1 MSQDK
6 PLTRRQKAVLCQMAA
21 KAYERS
27 AAGLA
32 YPNVGEYRH
41 AVAAQVCGLAG
52 LTEATQQ
59 HYVPLYNA
67 FARAAGVREIADR
80 TPRTQLEREV
90 HLLREEMERFE
101 LTEAYVLPIMQARLS
116 LAMPQPFDTLCLQ
129 LGAEGVR
136 QVKFTI
142 RNRGLQHKRKLEA
155 RLELPPATIPHATAA
170 TLPPERLAEY
180 LGEELVE
187 PLPAPRRST
196 KRGKEAA
203 V

>member
-21 KAYERS
+21 KAYAKS

-41 AVAAQVCGLAG
+41 AVAAEVCGLAG

-67 FARAAGVREIADR
+67 FARAAGLREMADR
-80 TPRTQLEREV
+80 TPHNQLEREV
-90 HLLREEMERFE
+90 HLLRQEMQRYEF
-101 LTEAYVLPIMQARLS
+101 TEGYVLPIMMDRLRLS
-116 LAMPQPFDTLCLQ
+116 MPMPFDSLCLQ
-129 LGAEGVR
+129 LGATGVQ

-142 RNRGLQHKRKLEA
+142 INRGRQKLRALEA
-155 RLELPPATIPHATAA
+155 AHDLPPAVEYHTPATM
-170 TLPPERLAEY
+170 PPDRLAEHF
-180 LGEELVE
+180 GAELME
-187 PLPAPRRST
+187 PAPAARRSSR
-196 KRGKEAA
+196 KGVE